1 MKIASNKII
10 LLPVMLL
17 CFALGAGNV
26 DWLIAEKD
34 KQNTEFDVFYIHPT
48 LLKDKKSV
56 P

>member
-34 KQNTEFDVFYIHPT
+34 KQNHGKRKACRGVVGLPDRI
-48 LLKDKKSV
+48 
-56 P
+56 